1 MAANRG
7 VGRLLG
13 ALGLGAMLWSA
24 LPAAA
29 QTPAA
34 PAAAPGPASKEA
46 LRSQYDALFQQI
58 LRNPADIDATL
69 RFAEVATQLGEYEAA
84 IGALERILFY
94 NVQLPRVHLELGI
107 LYFRLGSYE
116 IAREHLRTAISGKD
130 VPEEVRRRVDEF
142 LAEAERRLS
151 PSQLSAEV
159 RFGLRHQSNAN
170 VAPLGNTYRV
180 YGLDLDLPDDAKKRP
195 DWNFFVQGS
204 AHHIYDLHTQTGD
217 TIETNLQLY
226 QALQFKETR
235 YDLGLVELDTGPRF
249 VLTTEGLRTTLRPYV
264 LGNYVELAHT
274 RYLTSFGGGVSMA
287 FYFSPAITAEARIEY
302 RNRDFNNSKKNPAV
316 SFQSG
321 DIATPSWTMQARL
334 SDDISVL
341 GRVLFGSNRA
351 DQAYYS
357 YNLYQGDLSLTWSFD
372 AGLGLPG
379 KVSLTPFASYIATNY
394 RAPDPVF
401 DPTVKR
407 RDREWQ
413 VGASIDVPVMEHIG
427 TFAQLF
433 YSTIDSSLPNFQS
446 RNFAVSFGVSVK
458 F

>member
-1 MAANRG
+1 MAAYWGFRILG
-7 VGRLLG
+7 AG
-13 ALGLGAMLWSA
+13 ALGLA
-24 LPAAA
+24 LAWAGPSSA

-34 PAAAPGPASKEA
+34 TAPATASDQTT
-46 LRSQYDALFQQI
+46 LRGQYDALFQQI

-69 RFAEVATQLGEYEAA
+69 RFAELATRLGEYEAA

-130 VPEEVRRRVDEF
+130 VPDEVRRRVDEF

-151 PSQLSAEV
+151 PSQFSAEL
-159 RFGLRHQSNAN
+159 RLGLRYQSNAN

-180 YGLDLDLPDDAKKRP
+180 FGLDLDLPNDARRRP
-195 DWNFFVQGS
+195 DWNAFTQGS
-204 AHHIYDLHTQTGD
+204 AHHVYDLRTQRGD

-235 YDLGLVELDTGPRF
+235 YDLGLVELDSGPRF
-249 VLTTEGLRTTLRPYV
+249 VLTTEGLRTSLRPYV
-264 LGNYVELAHT
+264 LGNYVELGHR
-274 RYLTSFGGGVSMA
+274 RYLTSLGGGVSMA
-287 FYFSPAITAEARIEY
+287 FYFSPAISGEARIEY
-302 RNRDFNNSKKNPAV
+302 RSRDFNNSRRNPDV
-316 SFQSG
+316 SVQSG

-334 SDDISVL
+334 TDDISVL

-351 DQAYYS
+351 DRPFYS
-357 YNLYQGDLSLTWSFD
+357 YNLYQGDLSLTWRFD
-372 AGLGLPG
+372 PGFVSLPA
-379 KVSLTPFASYIATNY
+379 KVSLTPFASYIVTNY

-401 DPTVKR
+401 DPDVTR

-413 VGASIDVPVMEHIG
+413 VGASLDVPVTERLG
-427 TFAQLF
+427 TFAQAF
-433 YSTIDSSLPNFQS
+433 YSAVDSSLPNFRS
-446 RNFAVSFGVSVK
+446 HNFAVSFGVSVK

>member
-1 MAANRG
+1 MAAIR
-7 VGRLLG
+7 VFCRLLS
-13 ALGLGAMLWSA
+13 LSIL
-24 LPAAA
+24 AAA
-29 QTPAA
+29 LLAVGPVLAQSPAA
-34 PAAAPGPASKEA
+34 PAAVTDKAA
-46 LRSQYDALFQQI
+46 LRGQYDALFQQI
-58 LRNPADIDATL
+58 LRNPADIAATL
-69 RFAEVATQLGEYEAA
+69 RFAEVATQLDEYEAA

-130 VPEEVRRRVDEF
+130 VPDEVRRRVDAF
-142 LAEAERRLS
+142 LAEADRRLS
-151 PSQLSAEV
+151 PSQFSAEL

-170 VAPLGNTYRV
+170 IAPLGSIYRV
-180 YGLDLDLPDDAKKRP
+180 YGLDLDLPDDARRRP

-204 AHHIYDLHTQTGD
+204 AHHVYDLHTQTGD

-249 VLTTEGLRTTLRPYV
+249 VLTTEGLRTSLRPYV

-274 RYLTSFGGGVSMA
+274 RYLTSVGGGVSMA
-287 FYFSPAITAEARIEY
+287 FYFSSAISGEARIEY
-302 RNRDFNNSKKNPAV
+302 RNRDFNNSHKNPAV
-316 SFQSG
+316 SIQSG

-334 SDDISVL
+334 SDDVSVL
-341 GRVLFGSNRA
+341 GRVLFGANRA

-357 YNLYQGDLSLTWSFD
+357 YNLYQGDLSLTWRFD
-372 AGLGLPG
+372 PGFVSLPG
-379 KVSLTPFASYIATNY
+379 KVSLTPFASYIVTNY

-401 DPTVKR
+401 DPAIKR
-407 RDREWQ
+407 HDREWQ
-413 VGASIDVPVMEHIG
+413 VGAGLDVPVMERLG
-427 TFAQLF
+427 TFAQAL
-433 YSTIDSSLPNFQS
+433 YSTVDSSLPNFRS